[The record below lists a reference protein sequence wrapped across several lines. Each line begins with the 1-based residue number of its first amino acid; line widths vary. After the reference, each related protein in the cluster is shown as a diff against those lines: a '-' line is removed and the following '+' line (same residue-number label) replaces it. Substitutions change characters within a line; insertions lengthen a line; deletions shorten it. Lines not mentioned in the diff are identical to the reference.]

1 MQPLTFGEFMKQFL
15 IATMLISLSAGISA
29 NDSQNDARRVTPAS
43 PHISSDVDSDGVGYK
58 SGRRYHGT
66 CHILNDQGQSI
77 EYSSCSNG
85 NVTCRNGWGTQCT
98 INGRAG
104 VLRLDEPHRYETLQS
119 QQ

>member
-1 MQPLTFGEFMKQFL
+1 MKQFL
-15 IATMLISLSAGISA
+15 IAALLISLSAGVSA
-29 NDSQNDARRVTPAS
+29 DDGEYGSRSVSPSSSQIT
-43 PHISSDVDSDGVGYK
+43 SDVDRDKVGYK

-77 EYSSCSNG
+77 ENSSCSNS
-85 NVTCRNGWGTQCT
+85 NVTCRDGWGTQCT

-104 VLRLDEPHRYETLQS
+104 VLRSDQRHRYESLQS